1 MGESMFAFI
10 FALGLFS
17 TDLLADRKLTDVK
30 YQPPDY
36 KAQQGKE
43 IAVTPDG
50 GFIFLASVSDEDDPA
65 LVVKFDSSGK
75 KEWETTLPDISPGIG
90 SLAVSKEGSIYVAG
104 TSANAQLCGSLGLKS
119 DFIKTCS
126 KISKLDSNGE
136 LEWEKTIQDPNYSM
150 YIYSVGLLP
159 NGSIVGVG
167 NGRWGNK
174 IAGGILVQIN
184 SNGEV
189 STQWEWAEE
198 PASGYLMLYSLAP
211 TPDGGF
217 LVTGSKTLASG
228 EERAYLAKY
237 SADRKRIREN
247 LSSGRFSKIIAVKD
261 RFVARKREPR
271 NTLEI
276 YDQDGILK
284 RTISTIP
291 KAFAIENICPLSEGR
306 FALLGS
312 ESNGWDSKFK
322 YIELNTSGQIF
333 YSLPKKD
340 DGYAV
345 LYGAAPI
352 GNSKLALLGTVDKK
366 LKVLFLEDE
375 LPPPPPA
382 LTTGVPR

>member
-50 GFIFLASVSDEDDPA
+50 GFVFLASVSDEDDPA

-104 TSANAQLCGSLGLKS
+104 NSANAQLCGSRGLKS

-167 NGRWGNK
+167 SR
-174 IAGGILVQIN
+174 
-184 SNGEV
+184 
-189 STQWEWAEE
+189 
-198 PASGYLMLYSLAP
+198 
-211 TPDGGF
+211 
-217 LVTGSKTLASG
+217 
-228 EERAYLAKY
+228 
-237 SADRKRIREN
+237 
-247 LSSGRFSKIIAVKD
+247 SGRVELLRVGRERLHVTVVGWQRLGIQLVERLVGRRLGRLGRLGVLGRRRRRDLQAVAHGGAD
-261 RFVARKREPR
+261 ALQADFERLAREKRE
-271 NTLEI
+271 LEQI
-276 YDQDGILK
+276 
-284 RTISTIP
+284 
-291 KAFAIENICPLSEGR
+291 GR
-306 FALLGS
+306 AH
-312 ESNGWDSKFK
+312 
-322 YIELNTSGQIF
+322 
-333 YSLPKKD
+333 
-340 DGYAV
+340 V
-345 LYGAAPI
+345 
-352 GNSKLALLGTVDKK
+352 
-366 LKVLFLEDE
+366 
-375 LPPPPPA
+375 
-382 LTTGVPR
+382 